1 MAGVEK
7 GVKAHPDSTRL
18 PLETCPA
25 AALDGNGASLA
36 GLALVRPSLILQ
48 GVDAAPPDDGQLM
61 CRYADGDVTAFDTL
75 YERHRVPLWRFLRR
89 LLADETVTADVFQES
104 WARVVAAADRY
115 RPTAPFAAW
124 LYRIAH
130 NCCVDHWRRSGRQAQ
145 REVAADDDWL
155 AAMPDCN
162 DPGPAALAMRQ
173 QSLESLSRALAQLP
187 DAQRAAF
194 LMYAEAG
201 LSLADIAAATG
212 VGPETAKSRLRYATA
227 KLRLALEDEGR
238 RAGT

>member
-1 MAGVEK
+1 MK
-7 GVKAHPDSTRL
+7 TRSSSTGL
-18 PLETCPA
+18 PLETGPA
-25 AALDGNGASLA
+25 TAVDAHGA
-36 GLALVRPSLILQ
+36 GLAALALFEPSLILQ
-48 GVDAAPPDDGQLM
+48 GVDATPPDDGQLM
-61 CRYADGDVTAFDTL
+61 CRYADGDVAAFDTL

-130 NCCVDHWRRSGRQAQ
+130 NCCVDHWRRAGRLAQ
-145 REVAADDDWL
+145 REVGADDDWL

-162 DPGPAALAMRQ
+162 DPGPAVLAMRQ
-173 QSLESLSRALAQLP
+173 QSLESLSRALTQLP
-187 DAQRAAF
+187 DTQRAAF

-201 LSLADIAAATG
+201 LTLAEIAAATG

-227 KLRLALEDEGR
+227 KLRLALDNDGR
-238 RAGT
+238 GAGP

>member
-1 MAGVEK
+1 
-7 GVKAHPDSTRL
+7 VKTRWESTGT
-18 PLETCPA
+18 PLEACRGTA
-25 AALDGNGASLA
+25 FDANGATLA
-36 GLALVRPSLILQ
+36 GLALVEPSLILQ
-48 GVDAAPPDDGQLM
+48 GVEAAPPDDGQLM

-75 YERHRVPLWRFLRR
+75 YERHRIPLWRFLRR

-155 AAMPDCN
+155 AAMPDCS

-201 LSLADIAAATG
+201 LSLAEIAAATG

-227 KLRLALEDEGR
+227 KLRRALENEGR
-238 RAGT
+238 GTGP